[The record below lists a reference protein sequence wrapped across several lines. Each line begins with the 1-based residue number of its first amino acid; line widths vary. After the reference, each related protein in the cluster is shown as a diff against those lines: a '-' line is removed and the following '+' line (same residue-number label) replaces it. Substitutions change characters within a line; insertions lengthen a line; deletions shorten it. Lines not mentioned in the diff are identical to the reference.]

1 MTGGGNAKRASSGVG
16 PIFIL
21 RQFRLGNG
29 LVLMG
34 YLFTH
39 LANYAFELWCL
50 EVLEAV
56 REVFVD
62 FWRFLPTTIL
72 LYGAMIVHILAAA
85 KSVMA
90 RERMKC
96 IFRLESL
103 QLGSGLLAP

>member
-39 LANYAFELWCL
+39 LANYAFELWSL

-85 KSVMA
+85 QSVMT

-96 IFRLESL
+96 IFWLESL